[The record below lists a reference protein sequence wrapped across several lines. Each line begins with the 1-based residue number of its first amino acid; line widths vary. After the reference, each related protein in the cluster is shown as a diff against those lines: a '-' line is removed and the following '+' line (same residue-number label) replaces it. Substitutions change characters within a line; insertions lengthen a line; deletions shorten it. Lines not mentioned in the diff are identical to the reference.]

1 MLTFLIIKE
10 KCHLYYGTNIINNK
24 SYSYP
29 NITAFH
35 IIILLSVG
43 APDTPVGG
51 SSCNLYENN
60 RLKLAV

>member
-1 MLTFLIIKE
+1 M
-10 KCHLYYGTNIINNK
+10 
-24 SYSYP
+24 YSYP

-51 SSCNLYENN
+51 SSCNLLIKILSYHITHQNTQID
-60 RLKLAV
+60 LKAMVLYAKKQTL